1 MVSLFNIYI
10 INEFID
16 IKSGFNYNS
25 DDYENINLGF
35 DNKSNVKKRNI
46 KTEGAL

>member
-1 MVSLFNIYI
+1 MVSLFNIY
-10 INEFID
+10 NYFID

-25 DDYENINLGF
+25 DDVVDINLGI

-46 KTEGAL
+46 NAE

>member
-1 MVSLFNIYI
+1 MVSLFNIY
-10 INEFID
+10 NNFFVD

-25 DDYENINLGF
+25 DDVADINLGI

-46 KTEGAL
+46 NAE